1 MLLALF
7 KYFTLNMPTRKQFMN
22 DYFSFTNKER
32 KGVMLIVVLIFLIL
46 LSPLFF
52 KFFTT
57 EKKYSH
63 QEFENEIAQLKIQQ
77 TDSSAGKKYI
87 RYADNYAN
95 NYSLYPGEN
104 NKNIHAEVF
113 SFDPNTASFND
124 WQRLGVRDKTIKT
137 IEKYISKGGKFY
149 KPEDIQKIWGLAPA
163 DAQRLMPYVS
173 IKNEAKQ
180 YVSFEKK
187 EYPESKPA
195 YSPKVL
201 SPVDV
206 NLADT
211 TAFISLPGIGS
222 KLSQRI
228 ISFRDK
234 LGGFYSIEQVGETY
248 LLPDSTFQKIKSRL
262 IISKAA
268 IKKININ
275 TASID
280 EMKQH
285 PYLRYNIANAI
296 FQYRQQHGNF
306 NSVED
311 IKKMMLVTED
321 VFNKASPY
329 LIVQ

>member
-1 MLLALF
+1 
-7 KYFTLNMPTRKQFMN
+7 MPRRKEFIN

-32 KGVMLIVVLIFLIL
+32 KGVVLIVAIIFVIL

-63 QEFENEIAQLKIQQ
+63 QEFEDEIAQLKIQQ

-87 RYADNYAN
+87 KFANNYAN
-95 NYSLYPGEN
+95 DYSFKAGES
-104 NKNIHAEVF
+104 NKNLHAEVF

-124 WQRLGVRDKTIKT
+124 WQRLGLRDKTIKT

-149 KPEDIQKIWGLAPA
+149 KPEDIQKIWGLAPT

-173 IKNEAKQ
+173 IKSEAKQ
-180 YVSFEKK
+180 YTSFEKK
-187 EYPESKPA
+187 EYPETKPA
-195 YSPKVL
+195 YTPKVL

-234 LGGFYSIEQVGETY
+234 LGGFYSIDQVGETY
-248 LLPDSTFQKIKSRL
+248 LLPDSTFQKIKPRL
-262 IISKAA
+262 IISKGT
-268 IKKININ
+268 IRKININ
-275 TASID
+275 TASVD

-285 PYLRYNIANAI
+285 PYLRYYVANAI

-311 IKKMMLVTED
+311 IKKIMVVTEEI
-321 VFNKASPY
+321 FNKASPY
-329 LIVQ
+329 LTIQ

>member
-1 MLLALF
+1 M
-7 KYFTLNMPTRKQFMN
+7 RKDFIN
-22 DYFSFTNKER
+22 DYFSFTSKER
-32 KGVMLIVVLIFLIL
+32 KAVLLVLVIIFLTV

-52 KFFTT
+52 GFFSK

-63 QEFENEIAQLKIQQ
+63 EDFEKQIAQLKVQQ
-77 TDSSAGKKYI
+77 TDSTFASKYPK
-87 RYADNYAN
+87 YKDNYTN
-95 NYSLYPGEN
+95 NSFAEGASKE
-104 NKNIHAEVF
+104 NIHGEVF
-113 SFDPNTASFND
+113 NFDPNKTSFAD
-124 WQRLGVRDKTIKT
+124 WQRLGVKDKTINT
-137 IEKYISKGGKFY
+137 IQKYISKGGKFY
-149 KPEDIQKIWGLAPA
+149 KPEDLQKIWGLSPA
-163 DAQRLMPYVS
+163 LSQRLMPYVS
-173 IKNEAKQ
+173 IKSHASQ
-180 YVSFEKK
+180 YPSFEKK
-187 EYPESKPA
+187 EFSETKTT

-234 LGGFYSIEQVGETY
+234 LGGFYSIDQVGETF
-248 LLPDSTFQKIKSRL
+248 LLPDSTFQKIKPRL
-262 IISKAA
+262 VITKAS
-268 IKKININ
+268 IKTININ

-306 NSVED
+306 NSLED
-311 IKKMMLVTED
+311 IKKVMLVTD
-321 VFNKASPY
+321 NIFNKVSPY
-329 LIVQ
+329 LVIQ

>member
-1 MLLALF
+1 M
-7 KYFTLNMPTRKQFMN
+7 RKEFIN
-22 DYFSFTNKER
+22 DYFSFTKKER
-32 KGVMLIVVLIFLIL
+32 KGVGLIVVIIFLIN

-52 KFFTT
+52 KFFTD

-77 TDSSAGKKYI
+77 TDFSSAKKYI
-87 RYADNYAN
+87 KYPN
-95 NYSLYPGEN
+95 NYSSTGGESN
-104 NKNIHAEVF
+104 ESIHADVF
-113 SFDPNTASFND
+113 YFDPNTASFSD
-124 WQRLGVRDKTIKT
+124 WQRLGIRDKTIKT

-149 KPEDIQKIWGLAPA
+149 KPEDIQKIWGLTPA
-163 DAQRLMPYVS
+163 DARRLIPYVS
-173 IKNEAKQ
+173 IKSEAKQ
-180 YVSFEKK
+180 YTAFEKK
-187 EYPESKPA
+187 EYPETKPA

-201 SPVDV
+201 LPVDV

-234 LGGFYSIEQVGETY
+234 LGGFYSTDQVGETY
-248 LLPDSTFQKIKSRL
+248 LLPDSTFQKIKPRL
-262 IISKAA
+262 IISKSMV
-268 IKKININ
+268 KQININ
-275 TASID
+275 TASIE

-311 IKKMMLVTED
+311 IKKIMLVTED
-321 VFNKASPY
+321 IFNKAFPY
-329 LIVQ
+329 LTIQ

>member
-1 MLLALF
+1 
-7 KYFTLNMPTRKQFMN
+7 MPMRKEFMN

-32 KGVMLIVVLIFLIL
+32 KGIVLIVIIIFLII

-52 KFFTT
+52 RFFTK

-63 QEFENEIAQLKIQQ
+63 KEFENEIAQLKIQQ
-77 TDSSAGKKYI
+77 TDSAAEKKYI
-87 RYADNYAN
+87 KYANNYAN
-95 NYSLYPGEN
+95 NYSLTTGEN
-104 NKNIHAEVF
+104 NKNVHAEVF
-113 SFDPNTASFND
+113 YFDPNTASFTD
-124 WQRLGVRDKTIKT
+124 WQRLGIRDKTIKT

-180 YVSFEKK
+180 YTSFEKK
-187 EYPESKPA
+187 EYPDTKTA

-211 TAFISLPGIGS
+211 TAFIALPGIGS

-248 LLPDSTFQKIKSRL
+248 LLPDSTFQKIKPRL

-311 IKKMMLVTED
+311 IKKIMLVTED
-321 VFNKASPY
+321 VYNRASSY
-329 LIVQ
+329 LTIQ

>member
-1 MLLALF
+1 MSR
-7 KYFTLNMPTRKQFMN
+7 RKEFMN

-32 KGVMLIVVLIFLIL
+32 KGVILIVVIIFLIF

-52 KFFTT
+52 RFFTK
-57 EKKYSH
+57 EKEFSH
-63 QEFENEIAQLKIQQ
+63 EQFENEIAQLKIQQ
-77 TDSSAGKKYI
+77 TDSSSGRKYI
-87 RYADNYAN
+87 KYAN
-95 NYSLYPGEN
+95 NYSSPGGES

-113 SFDPNTASFND
+113 YFDPNTASFND
-124 WQRLGVRDKTIKT
+124 WQRLGLRDKTIRT
-137 IEKYISKGGKFY
+137 IEKYVSKGGKFY

-163 DAQRLMPYVS
+163 DVQRLMPYVN
-173 IKNEAKQ
+173 IKSDAKQ
-180 YVSFEKK
+180 YTSFEKK

-195 YSPKVL
+195 YPSKVL
-201 SPVDV
+201 SLVDV

-211 TAFISLPGIGS
+211 TAFIALPGIGS

-248 LLPDSTFQKIKSRL
+248 LLPDSTFQKIKPRL
-262 IISKAA
+262 VITKTV

-275 TASID
+275 TASIE
-280 EMKQH
+280 EMKLH
-285 PYLRYNIANAI
+285 PYLRYNVANAI

-311 IKKMMLVTED
+311 IKKIMLVTED
-321 VFNKASPY
+321 IFNKALPY
-329 LIVQ
+329 LTIQ

>member
-1 MLLALF
+1 MSR
-7 KYFTLNMPTRKQFMN
+7 RKEFMN

-32 KGVMLIVVLIFLIL
+32 KGVILIVVIIFLIF

-52 KFFTT
+52 RFFTK
-57 EKKYSH
+57 EKEFSH
-63 QEFENEIAQLKIQQ
+63 EQFENEIAQLKIQQ
-77 TDSSAGKKYI
+77 TDSSSGRKYI
-87 RYADNYAN
+87 KYAN
-95 NYSLYPGEN
+95 NYSSPGGES

-113 SFDPNTASFND
+113 YFDPNTASFND
-124 WQRLGVRDKTIKT
+124 WQRLGLRDKTIRT
-137 IEKYISKGGKFY
+137 IEKYVSKGGKFY

-163 DAQRLMPYVS
+163 DVQRLMPYVS
-173 IKNEAKQ
+173 IKSEAKQ
-180 YVSFEKK
+180 YTSFEKK

-195 YSPKVL
+195 YPSKVL
-201 SPVDV
+201 SLVDV

-211 TAFISLPGIGS
+211 TAFIALPGIGS

-248 LLPDSTFQKIKSRL
+248 LLPDSTFQKIKPRL
-262 IISKAA
+262 VITKTV

-275 TASID
+275 TASIE
-280 EMKQH
+280 EMKLH
-285 PYLRYNIANAI
+285 PYLRYNVANAI

-311 IKKMMLVTED
+311 IKKIMLVTED
-321 VFNKASPY
+321 IFNKALPY
-329 LIVQ
+329 LTIQ

>member
-1 MLLALF
+1 MALL
-7 KYFTLNMPTRKQFMN
+7 KYFTFNMAMRKEFMN

-32 KGVMLIVVLIFLIL
+32 KGVMLIVVIIFLIF

-52 KFFTT
+52 RFFTK

-63 QEFENEIAQLKIQQ
+63 EEFENEIAQLKFQQ
-77 TDSSAGKKYI
+77 TDSSAVKKYI
-87 RYADNYAN
+87 KYPN
-95 NYSLYPGEN
+95 NYSLTGGESN
-104 NKNIHAEVF
+104 RNIHAEVF
-113 SFDPNTASFND
+113 YFDPNTTSFTD
-124 WQRLGVRDKTIKT
+124 WQRLGIRDKTIKT

-149 KPEDIQKIWGLAPA
+149 QPEDIQKIWGLAPA

-180 YVSFEKK
+180 YTSFEKK
-187 EYPESKPA
+187 EYPETKTA

-211 TAFISLPGIGS
+211 TAFIALPGIGS
-222 KLSQRI
+222 KLFQRI

-234 LGGFYSIEQVGETY
+234 LGGFYSIDQVGETY
-248 LLPDSTFQKIKSRL
+248 LLPDSTFQKIKPRL
-262 IISKAA
+262 IISKSMV
-268 IKKININ
+268 KQININ
-275 TASID
+275 SASME

-311 IKKMMLVTED
+311 IKKIMLVTAD

-329 LIVQ
+329 LTIQ